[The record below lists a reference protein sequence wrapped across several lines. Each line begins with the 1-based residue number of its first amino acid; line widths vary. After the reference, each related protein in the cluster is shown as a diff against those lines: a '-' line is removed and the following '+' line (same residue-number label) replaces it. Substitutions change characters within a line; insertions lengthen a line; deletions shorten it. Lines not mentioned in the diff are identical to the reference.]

1 MIYKPLSKRE
11 KQIIKMVCENGI
23 ITNKQIA
30 EILKISCFTIRTH
43 FQHIY
48 EKTFLTS
55 KKDMIFKYYNGG
67 KEKWEIN

>member
-1 MIYKPLSKRE
+1 MIFEPLAKRE
-11 KQIIKMVCENGI
+11 KQIMKMVCENGI

-30 EILKISCFTIRTH
+30 ETLKISCLTVRTH

-48 EKTFLTS
+48 EKTLLTS
-55 KKDMIFKYYNGG
+55 KKEMILKYYNGG